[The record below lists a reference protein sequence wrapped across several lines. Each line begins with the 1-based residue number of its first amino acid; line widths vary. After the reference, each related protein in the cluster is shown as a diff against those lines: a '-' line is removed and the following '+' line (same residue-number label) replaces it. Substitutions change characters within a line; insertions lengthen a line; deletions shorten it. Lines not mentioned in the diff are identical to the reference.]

1 MKIVLAQINPSVG
14 DVKGN
19 YKKIITNVNKFDK
32 KADLIVFPEL
42 SFSGYPPEDLVLKD
56 GFLIEIENHLNKL
69 IKSCLNKN
77 IAVIVGLPFKEK
89 KNIYN
94 AGIFLHKK
102 KKYIIYKNKL
112 PNY

>member
-102 KKYIIYKNKL
+102 KKYIILK
-112 PNY
+112 